1 VCDGWHSAKVFNR
14 LGGKGHRFMVIATVA
29 TQAHILRASC
39 FEATKPTPSMLA
51 RRAFSTP
58 MIELT
63 DLTKAY
69 GHGDQRT
76 VVLDRINFR
85 VDAGEILAVVGP
97 SGAGKSTLA
106 QCINL
111 LTTPTS
117 GSVVVNGE
125 DLTTL
130 SSRKLRVARRR
141 IGTVFQSAGLLE
153 RRTAAENVALPLEY
167 LGVTVEE
174 SKKRVAELLDRVGL
188 AQRAGHYPFQ
198 LSGGQRQRVGIARA
212 LALRPSVLLSDE
224 ATAGL
229 DPVTTASVVSLLRE
243 LRDDLNL
250 SIVFITHEMDTVL
263 KIADSVARLDHG
275 TIVESGRLVDL
286 LTDPGS
292 ALGAELRPYRVD
304 AKPAA
309 GQSVWQV
316 VYDAPDVPAD
326 WIARASAELGAP
338 LSVLGASVQVVG
350 GVTVGGTTLGVP
362 PGLDSRLGGVLARYG
377 LAVIGSGGGEL
388 QGVA

>member
-1 VCDGWHSAKVFNR
+1 
-14 LGGKGHRFMVIATVA
+14 
-29 TQAHILRASC
+29 
-39 FEATKPTPSMLA
+39 
-51 RRAFSTP
+51 

-63 DLTKAY
+63 DLTKSY
-69 GHGDQRT
+69 GRGDGRT
-76 VVLDRINFR
+76 IVLDRINFR
-85 VDAGEILAVVGP
+85 VEAGEILAVVGP

-111 LTTPTS
+111 LTAPTS
-117 GSVVVNGE
+117 GSVVVNGQ

-130 SSRKLRVARRR
+130 SSQRLRVARRR
-141 IGTVFQSAGLLE
+141 IGTVFQSSGLLE

-167 LGVTVEE
+167 LGVTAAEAR
-174 SKKRVAELLDRVGL
+174 KRVAELLDRVGL
-188 AQRAGHYPFQ
+188 TERANHYPFQ

-229 DPVTTASVVSLLRE
+229 DPTTTASVVALLRE

-275 TIVESGRLVDL
+275 RIVESGRLVEL
-286 LTDPGS
+286 LTDPDS
-292 ALGAELRPYRVD
+292 PLGADLRPQG
-304 AKPAA
+304 PAA
-309 GQSVWQV
+309 EPTTGQRVWHV
-316 VYDAPDVPAD
+316 VYDGPDVPAD

-338 LSVLGASVQVVG
+338 LAVLGASVQQLG
-350 GVTVGGTTLGVP
+350 GVTIGGATLGIPDRVSARVT
-362 PGLDSRLGGVLARYG
+362 DVLTRYG
-377 LAVIGSGGGEL
+377 LATTSAEPSDSGLEV
-388 QGVA
+388 VA

>member
-1 VCDGWHSAKVFNR
+1 
-14 LGGKGHRFMVIATVA
+14 
-29 TQAHILRASC
+29 
-39 FEATKPTPSMLA
+39 
-51 RRAFSTP
+51 

-63 DLTKAY
+63 DLTKSY
-69 GHGDQRT
+69 GRGDGRT

-85 VDAGEILAVVGP
+85 VEAGEILAVVGP

-111 LTTPTS
+111 LTAPTS

-130 SSRKLRVARRR
+130 SSQRLRVARRR
-141 IGTVFQSAGLLE
+141 IGTVFQSSGLLE

-167 LGVTVEE
+167 LGVTATEAR
-174 SKKRVAELLDRVGL
+174 KRVAELLDRVGL
-188 AQRAGHYPFQ
+188 TERANHYPFQ

-229 DPVTTASVVSLLRE
+229 DPTTTSSVVALLRE

-275 TIVESGRLVDL
+275 RIVESGRLVEL
-286 LTDPGS
+286 LTDPDS
-292 ALGAELRPYRVD
+292 PLGADLRPQG
-304 AKPAA
+304 PAA
-309 GQSVWQV
+309 EPTTGQRVWHV
-316 VYDAPDVPAD
+316 VYDGPDVPAD

-338 LSVLGASVQVVG
+338 LAVLGASVQQVG
-350 GVTVGGTTLGVP
+350 GVTVGGATLGIPDRVS
-362 PGLDSRLGGVLARYG
+362 GRVADVLARYG
-377 LAVIGSGGGEL
+377 LATTSAEPADPGLEV
-388 QGVA
+388 VA

>member
-1 VCDGWHSAKVFNR
+1 MYFPSQQCDRAGVKPIGAA
-14 LGGKGHRFMVIATVA
+14 LTVIATV
-29 TQAHILRASC
+29 
-39 FEATKPTPSMLA
+39 
-51 RRAFSTP
+51 FSTRAVLRTFP
-58 MIELT
+58 VIELT
-63 DLTKAY
+63 NLTKSY
-69 GHGDQRT
+69 GRGEHQT
-76 VVLDRINFR
+76 VVLDGVTFR

-111 LTTPTS
+111 LTPPTS

-153 RRTAAENVALPLEY
+153 RRTAAENVALSLQY
-167 LGVTVEE
+167 LGVTPSEATR
-174 SKKRVAELLDRVGL
+174 RVAELLDRVGL
-188 AQRAGHYPFQ
+188 AERAGHYPFQ

-229 DPVTTASVVSLLRE
+229 DPTTTDSVVDLLRE

-275 TIVESGRLVDL
+275 SIVESGRIVDL
-286 LTDPGS
+286 LTDPRSSLGS
-292 ALGAELRPYRVD
+292 ELRPQRTD
-304 AKPAA
+304 AEPTA
-309 GQSVWQV
+309 GQQLWNI

-326 WIARASAELGAP
+326 WIAEASRDLDVP

-350 GVTVGGTTLGVP
+350 GVSVGGVTLGVP
-362 PGLDSRLGGVLARYG
+362 AELGDDVREVLARYG
-377 LAVIGSGGGEL
+377 LAADLADDSPRAKALE
-388 QGVA
+388 GVA

>member
-1 VCDGWHSAKVFNR
+1 
-14 LGGKGHRFMVIATVA
+14 
-29 TQAHILRASC
+29 
-39 FEATKPTPSMLA
+39 
-51 RRAFSTP
+51 

-63 DLTKAY
+63 DVTKAY
-69 GHGDQRT
+69 GHGAQRT

-85 VDAGEILAVVGP
+85 VDTGEILAVVGP

-111 LTTPTS
+111 LTLPSS
-117 GSVVVNGE
+117 GSVVVNGD

-130 SSRKLRVARRR
+130 SARKLRVARRR
-141 IGTVFQSAGLLE
+141 IGTVFQSSGLLE

-167 LGVTVEE
+167 LGVTAAEAQ
-174 SKKRVAELLDRVGL
+174 KRVAELLDRVGL
-188 AQRAGHYPFQ
+188 SQRAQHYPFQ

-229 DPVTTASVVSLLRE
+229 DPTTTTSVVDLLRE
-243 LRDDLNL
+243 LRDDLDL

-275 TIVESGRLVDL
+275 TIAESGRLIDL
-286 LTDPGS
+286 LTDPQS
-292 ALGAELRPYRVD
+292 VLGAELRPHRVD
-304 AKPAA
+304 AAPAA
-309 GQSVWQV
+309 GQQVWNV

-326 WIARASAELGAP
+326 WIGRASSELGVSVA
-338 LSVLGASVQVVG
+338 VLGASVQVVA
-350 GVTVGGTTLGVP
+350 GVTIGAATLGIPADLGARVP
-362 PGLDSRLGGVLARYG
+362 AVLARYG
-377 LAVIGSGGGEL
+377 LSADSSDEIDHQLEV
-388 QGVA
+388 VA

>member
-1 VCDGWHSAKVFNR
+1 
-14 LGGKGHRFMVIATVA
+14 
-29 TQAHILRASC
+29 
-39 FEATKPTPSMLA
+39 
-51 RRAFSTP
+51 

-63 DLTKAY
+63 DLTKVY
-69 GHGDQRT
+69 GHGEQRT

-111 LTTPTS
+111 LTPPTS

-125 DLTTL
+125 DLATL
-130 SSRKLRVARRR
+130 SSSKLRVARRR
-141 IGTVFQSAGLLE
+141 IGTVFQSAGLFE
-153 RRTAAENVALPLEY
+153 RRTAADNVALPLQY
-167 LGVTVEE
+167 LGVTAGEAT
-174 SKKRVAELLDRVGL
+174 KRVAELLDRVGL
-188 AQRAGHYPFQ
+188 ADRAGHYPFQ

-229 DPVTTASVVSLLRE
+229 DPTTTSSVVELLRE

-263 KIADSVARLDHG
+263 KIADSVAQLDRG
-275 TIVESGRLVDL
+275 SIVESGRLIDL
-286 LTDPGS
+286 LTDPVS
-292 ALGAELRPYRVD
+292 LLGAALRPHRVD
-304 AKPAA
+304 AQPAA
-309 GQSVWQV
+309 GQQVWNV

-326 WIARASAELGAP
+326 WISRVAGELAVP
-338 LSVLGASVQVVG
+338 VSVLGASVQVVA
-350 GVTVGGTTLGVP
+350 GVSVGSATLGLP
-362 PGLDSRLGGVLARYG
+362 AELGPHIADVLARYG
-377 LAVIGSGGGEL
+377 LAASPVTPQTKVDALS
-388 QGVA
+388 GVA

>member
-1 VCDGWHSAKVFNR
+1 
-14 LGGKGHRFMVIATVA
+14 
-29 TQAHILRASC
+29 
-39 FEATKPTPSMLA
+39 
-51 RRAFSTP
+51 

-63 DLTKAY
+63 DLTKVY
-69 GHGDQRT
+69 GKGEHRT

-85 VDAGEILAVVGP
+85 VEAGEILAVVGP

-111 LTTPTS
+111 LTLPTS

-130 SSRKLRVARRR
+130 STRELRVARRR
-141 IGTVFQSAGLLE
+141 IGTVFQSAGLFE

-167 LGVTVEE
+167 LGVTPAETR
-174 SKKRVAELLDRVGL
+174 KRVAELLDRVGL
-188 AQRAGHYPFQ
+188 SERANHYPFQ

-229 DPVTTASVVSLLRE
+229 DPTTTASVVELLRE

-275 TIVESGRLVDL
+275 SIVESGRLVDL
-286 LTDPGS
+286 LTNPSS
-292 ALGAELRPYRVD
+292 ALGAELRPQGV
-304 AKPAA
+304 AA
-309 GQSVWQV
+309 SAGSGQQVWEV
-316 VYDAPDVPAD
+316 VYDAPDVPSD
-326 WIARASAELGAP
+326 WISRASVDLGAP
-338 LSVLGASVQVVG
+338 LSVLGASVQSVG
-350 GVTVGGTTLGVP
+350 GVTVGSATVAVPAGVSARVP
-362 PGLDSRLGGVLARYG
+362 EVLRRYG
-377 LAVIGSGGGEL
+377 LAPTGAETQEL
-388 QGVA
+388 EVVA

>member
-1 VCDGWHSAKVFNR
+1 
-14 LGGKGHRFMVIATVA
+14 
-29 TQAHILRASC
+29 
-39 FEATKPTPSMLA
+39 
-51 RRAFSTP
+51 

-63 DLTKAY
+63 DVTKAY
-69 GHGDQRT
+69 GHGAQRT

-85 VDAGEILAVVGP
+85 VEAGEILAVVGP

-111 LTTPTS
+111 LTPPTS

-130 SSRKLRVARRR
+130 SARKLRVARRR
-141 IGTVFQSAGLLE
+141 IGTVFQSSGLLE

-167 LGVTVEE
+167 LGVTAAET
-174 SKKRVAELLDRVGL
+174 KKRVAELLDRVGL
-188 AQRAGHYPFQ
+188 SERAQHHPFQ

-229 DPVTTASVVSLLRE
+229 DPTTTASVVDLLRE
-243 LRDDLNL
+243 LRDDLDL

-275 TIVESGRLVDL
+275 SIAESGRLVDL
-286 LTDPGS
+286 LTDPQS
-292 ALGAELRPYRVD
+292 ALGSELRPHRVD
-304 AKPAA
+304 AIPAA
-309 GQSVWQV
+309 GQQVWNV
-316 VYDAPDVPAD
+316 VYDSPDVPAD
-326 WIARASAELGAP
+326 WIGRAAAELGAP
-338 LSVLGASVQVVG
+338 IAVLGASVQVVA
-350 GVTVGGTTLGVP
+350 GVTIGGATLGIASDLAARVP
-362 PGLDSRLGGVLARYG
+362 GVLARFG
-377 LAVIGSGGGEL
+377 LSVSTGTEIEPEL
-388 QGVA
+388 EVVA

>member
-1 VCDGWHSAKVFNR
+1 VFRRSPFWEHSPV
-14 LGGKGHRFMVIATVA
+14 
-29 TQAHILRASC
+29 
-39 FEATKPTPSMLA
+39 
-51 RRAFSTP
+51 
-58 MIELT
+58 IELT
-63 DLTKAY
+63 NLTKAY

-76 VVLDRINFR
+76 VVLDQVTFR
-85 VDAGEILAVVGP
+85 VEAGEILAVVGP

-111 LTTPTS
+111 LTPPTS

-130 SSRKLRVARRR
+130 SARKLRVARRR

-167 LGVTVEE
+167 LGVTAAEAR
-174 SKKRVAELLDRVGL
+174 KRVAELLDRVGL

-229 DPVTTASVVSLLRE
+229 DPTTTDSMVALLRE

-275 TIVESGRLVDL
+275 SIVESGRLVDL
-286 LTDPGS
+286 LTDPDSSLGS
-292 ALGAELRPYRVD
+292 ELRPQRVD
-304 AKPAA
+304 AEPAA
-309 GQSVWQV
+309 GQRIWRV
-316 VYDAPDVPAD
+316 VYDAPDVPSD
-326 WIARASAELGAP
+326 WISRASQDLGVP

-350 GVTVGGTTLGVP
+350 GVSVGGITLGVP
-362 PGLDSRLGGVLARYG
+362 AQLGDRVRDVLTRYG
-377 LAVIGSGGGEL
+377 LAADTDESDSLDGEL
-388 QGVA
+388 EGVA

>member
-1 VCDGWHSAKVFNR
+1 
-14 LGGKGHRFMVIATVA
+14 
-29 TQAHILRASC
+29 
-39 FEATKPTPSMLA
+39 
-51 RRAFSTP
+51 

-63 DLTKAY
+63 DLTKIY
-69 GHGDQRT
+69 GHGDERT

-85 VDAGEILAVVGP
+85 VEAGEILAVVGP

-106 QCINL
+106 QCVNL
-111 LTTPTS
+111 LTAPTS

-130 SSRKLRVARRR
+130 SSKKLRVARRR
-141 IGTVFQSAGLLE
+141 IGTVFQSSGLFE

-167 LGVTVEE
+167 LGVTAAETRT
-174 SKKRVAELLDRVGL
+174 RVAELLDRVGL
-188 AQRAGHYPFQ
+188 TTRANHYPFQ

-229 DPVTTASVVSLLRE
+229 DPTTTSSVVALLRE
-243 LRDDLNL
+243 LRDDLDL

-275 TIVESGRLVDL
+275 SIVESGRLVDL
-286 LTDPGS
+286 LTDPDS
-292 ALGAELRPYRVD
+292 SLGAELRPQGVAAD
-304 AKPAA
+304 AAT
-309 GQSVWQV
+309 GQQVWHV
-316 VYDAPDVPAD
+316 VYDAPDVPSD

-338 LSVLGASVQVVG
+338 LSVLGASVQQVG
-350 GVTVGGTTLGVP
+350 GVTIGGATLGIPDRLTSLVP
-362 PGLDSRLGGVLARYG
+362 DVLARYG
-377 LAVIGSGGGEL
+377 LATTGAVHLDPEL
-388 QGVA
+388 EGVA

>member
-1 VCDGWHSAKVFNR
+1 
-14 LGGKGHRFMVIATVA
+14 
-29 TQAHILRASC
+29 
-39 FEATKPTPSMLA
+39 
-51 RRAFSTP
+51 

-63 DLTKAY
+63 DVTKAY
-69 GHGDQRT
+69 GHGAQRT

-85 VDAGEILAVVGP
+85 VEAGEILAVVGP

-111 LTTPTS
+111 LTPPTS

-130 SSRKLRVARRR
+130 SARKLRVARRR
-141 IGTVFQSAGLLE
+141 IGTVFQSSGLLE

-167 LGVTVEE
+167 LGVTAAETQ
-174 SKKRVAELLDRVGL
+174 KRVAELLDRVGL
-188 AQRAGHYPFQ
+188 SERAQHYPFQ

-229 DPVTTASVVSLLRE
+229 DPTTTASVVDLLRE
-243 LRDDLNL
+243 LRDDLDL

-275 TIVESGRLVDL
+275 TIAESGRLVDL
-286 LTDPGS
+286 LTDPQS
-292 ALGAELRPYRVD
+292 ALGSELRPHRVD
-304 AKPAA
+304 ATPAA
-309 GQSVWQV
+309 GQQVWNI
-316 VYDAPDVPAD
+316 VYDSPDVPAD
-326 WIARASAELGAP
+326 WIGRASAELGVP
-338 LSVLGASVQVVG
+338 LAVLGASVQVVA
-350 GVTVGGTTLGVP
+350 GVTIGGATLGIPADV
-362 PGLDSRLGGVLARYG
+362 GARVAGVLAGFG
-377 LAVIGSGGGEL
+377 LSANTGAAIEPEL
-388 QGVA
+388 EVVA

>member
-1 VCDGWHSAKVFNR
+1 
-14 LGGKGHRFMVIATVA
+14 
-29 TQAHILRASC
+29 
-39 FEATKPTPSMLA
+39 
-51 RRAFSTP
+51 
-58 MIELT
+58 MIQLT
-63 DLTKAY
+63 NLTKVY
-69 GHGDQRT
+69 GHGEQHT
-76 VVLDRINFR
+76 VVLDDITFD

-111 LTTPTS
+111 LTPPTS

-130 SSRKLRVARRR
+130 STSKLRIARRR
-141 IGTVFQSAGLLE
+141 IGTVFQAAGLME
-153 RRTAAENVALPLEY
+153 RRSAAENVALPLEY
-167 LGVTVEE
+167 LGVTKAEIAR
-174 SKKRVAELLDRVGL
+174 RVAELLDRVGL
-188 AQRAGHYPFQ
+188 SERAGHYPFQ

-229 DPVTTASVVSLLRE
+229 DPTTTDSVVELIRE
-243 LRDDLNL
+243 LRDDLDL

-286 LTDPGS
+286 LTDPAS
-292 ALGAELRPYRVD
+292 SLGAELRPHRVD
-304 AKPAA
+304 ADPAA
-309 GQSVWQV
+309 GQRVWHV
-316 VYDAPDVPAD
+316 IYDAPDVPPD
-326 WIARASAELGAP
+326 WISRASQDLGVP

-350 GVTVGGTTLGVP
+350 GTSIGGVTLGA
-362 PGLDSRLGGVLARYG
+362 SAELGDRVRDVLVRYG
-377 LAVIGSGGGEL
+377 LSADTDRVQLVPTRLE
-388 QGVA
+388 GVA

>member
-1 VCDGWHSAKVFNR
+1 MTSTQLSRRHEEPQALTLTSIPAGAVLVLIAKVF
-14 LGGKGHRFMVIATVA
+14 HD
-29 TQAHILRASC
+29 
-39 FEATKPTPSMLA
+39 KPFCKPSA
-51 RRAFSTP
+51 V
-58 MIELT
+58 IELT
-63 DLTKAY
+63 NLTKVY
-69 GHGDQRT
+69 GRGAQQT
-76 VVLDRINFR
+76 VVLDGVTFR
-85 VDAGEILAVVGP
+85 VDGGEILAVVGP

-111 LTTPTS
+111 LTPPTS

-130 SSRKLRVARRR
+130 SAGKLRVARRR
-141 IGTVFQSAGLLE
+141 IGTVFQAAGLLE
-153 RRTAAENVALPLEY
+153 RRTAAENVALPLQY
-167 LGVTVEE
+167 LGVTAAETAR
-174 SKKRVAELLDRVGL
+174 RVAELLDRVGL
-188 AQRAGHYPFQ
+188 AERAGHYPFQ

-229 DPVTTASVVSLLRE
+229 DPVTTDSVVHLLRE

-275 TIVESGRLVDL
+275 SIVESGRIVDL
-286 LTDPGS
+286 LTDPNS
-292 ALGAELRPYRVD
+292 SLGAELRPQRSD
-304 AKPAA
+304 AEAPA
-309 GQSVWQV
+309 GQHVWNV

-326 WIARASAELGAP
+326 WIAKASNDLGAP

-350 GVTVGGTTLGVP
+350 GVNVGGVTLGV
-362 PGLDSRLGGVLARYG
+362 SAELGDDVSEVLTRYG
-377 LAVIGSGGGEL
+377 LSAEL
-388 QGVA
+388 AAHSVPTRALEGVA

>member
-1 VCDGWHSAKVFNR
+1 MSEVWVLIEPTRKAFDQPGAKPDHAALIVIAKVFCP
-14 LGGKGHRFMVIATVA
+14 K
-29 TQAHILRASC
+29 
-39 FEATKPTPSMLA
+39 
-51 RRAFSTP
+51 AFWEHSP
-58 MIELT
+58 VIELT
-63 DLTKAY
+63 DVSKTY
-69 GHGDQRT
+69 GHGERST
-76 VVLDRINFR
+76 VVLDRVTFR
-85 VDAGEILAVVGP
+85 VEAREILAVVGP

-111 LTTPTS
+111 LTPPTS
-117 GSVVVNGE
+117 GSIVVNGE

-130 SSRKLRVARRR
+130 STGKLRVARRR

-167 LGVTVEE
+167 LGVTAAEAR
-174 SKKRVAELLDRVGL
+174 KRVAELLDRVGL
-188 AQRAGHYPFQ
+188 AERAGHYPFQ

-229 DPVTTASVVSLLRE
+229 DPTTTDSMVDLLRE

-275 TIVESGRLVDL
+275 SIVESGRLVDL
-286 LTDPGS
+286 LTDSESSLGS
-292 ALGAELRPYRVD
+292 ELRPQRVD
-304 AKPAA
+304 AEPTA
-309 GQSVWQV
+309 GQQIWRV
-316 VYDAPDVPAD
+316 VYDDPDVPAD
-326 WIARASAELGAP
+326 WISRASKDLGVP

-350 GVTVGGTTLGVP
+350 GVSVGGLTLGVP
-362 PGLDSRLGGVLARYG
+362 AELGDRVRDVLVRYG
-377 LAVIGSGGGEL
+377 LSADADADIEIDTGADDALLE
-388 QGVA
+388 GVA

>member
-1 VCDGWHSAKVFNR
+1 
-14 LGGKGHRFMVIATVA
+14 
-29 TQAHILRASC
+29 
-39 FEATKPTPSMLA
+39 
-51 RRAFSTP
+51 

-63 DLTKAY
+63 DVTKAY
-69 GHGDQRT
+69 GHGAQRT

-111 LTTPTS
+111 LTPPSS
-117 GSVVVNGE
+117 GSVVVNGD

-130 SSRKLRVARRR
+130 SARKLRVARRR
-141 IGTVFQSAGLLE
+141 IGTVFQSSGLLE

-167 LGVTVEE
+167 LGVTAAEAQ
-174 SKKRVAELLDRVGL
+174 KRVAELLDRVGL
-188 AQRAGHYPFQ
+188 SQRAQHYPFQ

-229 DPVTTASVVSLLRE
+229 DPTTTTSVVELLRE

-263 KIADSVARLDHG
+263 KIADSVARLEHG
-275 TIVESGRLVDL
+275 TITESGSLIDL
-286 LTDPGS
+286 LTDPQS
-292 ALGAELRPYRVD
+292 ALGAELRPHRVD
-304 AKPAA
+304 AIPAA
-309 GQSVWQV
+309 GQQVWNV

-326 WIARASAELGAP
+326 WIGRVSTELGAAV
-338 LSVLGASVQVVG
+338 SVLGASVQVVA
-350 GVTVGGTTLGVP
+350 GVTIGGATLGIPAELGARVP
-362 PGLDSRLGGVLARYG
+362 GVLAAYG
-377 LAVIGSGGGEL
+377 LSADTSDEIDHRLEV
-388 QGVA
+388 VA